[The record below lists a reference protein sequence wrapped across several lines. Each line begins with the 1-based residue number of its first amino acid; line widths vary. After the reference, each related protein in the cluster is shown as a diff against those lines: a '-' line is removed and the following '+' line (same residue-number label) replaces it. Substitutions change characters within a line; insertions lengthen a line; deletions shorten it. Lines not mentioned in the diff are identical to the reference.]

1 MKKIVTKIVTLIVV
15 CLMSLTTLIGCGLIT
30 VNTDRDMA
38 QVFAKVQVSEN
49 VNAEE
54 IKKSELVSGFLSY
67 GYMYV
72 QYYGYTEAAAY
83 EMVLDS
89 IIQNRIII
97 NCKI

>member
-1 MKKIVTKIVTLIVV
+1 MKKILTKIASLIVV
-15 CLMSLTTLIGCGLIT
+15 VAMSLTTLFGCGLIT

-38 QVFAKVQVSEN
+38 QVIATFQISEN
-49 VNAEE
+49 VDAEE

-83 EMVLDS
+83 QLVLDS
-89 IIQNRIII
+89 INNYFYGR
-97 NCKI
+97 